1 MKNVKLLLA
10 TCALFLV
17 FGACG
22 NSQNQKEQ
30 NEGTTETPMVIT
42 PDMAYCD
49 VKGTVKRVDDIY
61 FDRSGCIVSVYD
73 VNPFAIEEPYRDF
86 DTVTFDYTDCCK
98 WVRDNQ
104 GQISLITCFE
114 GREEF
119 TWNDGHVAEILSYFE
134 AQKTLTVYEY
144 DPEGRLVKQAMY
156 NGMEDEEVTQDE
168 EWLFSTTEYT
178 YLEFDKYGNWIRRK
192 ATYRD
197 ATVDFVDE
205 TEQTRVI
212 EYFE

>member
-1 MKNVKLLLA
+1 MKNLKLLLA
-10 TCALFLV
+10 TCAMLLA

-30 NEGTTETPMVIT
+30 NESTKETPMAIT
-42 PDMAYCD
+42 PDLAYCD
-49 VKGTVKRVDDIY
+49 VKGPVKRVNDIY
-61 FDRSGCIVSVYD
+61 FDRSGCIILVND

-86 DTVTFDYTDCCK
+86 DTVTFDYIDCCK

-104 GQISLITCFE
+104 GQISTITCFD
-114 GREEF
+114 GIEEF
-119 TWNDGHVAEILSYFE
+119 TWNDGHVTEILSYFE
-134 AQKTLTVYEY
+134 TQKTLTAYEY
-144 DPEGRLVKQAMY
+144 DSEGRLVKQVQY

-178 YLEFDKYGNWIRRK
+178 YLEFDKYGNWVRRK

-197 ATVDFVDE
+197 AIVDFVDE
-205 TEQTRVI
+205 TEETRVI